1 MRGTYKETPRK
12 GESLFRTMAMACIIA
27 SIISFVAMFWPLRKA
42 APEGAGLP
50 YYLPWCLPYG
60 IVDLGIAATGVA
72 FTTLSKEKPGLYKPG
87 NIVGIVFSSLL
98 IAQAFPIVIVFGNW
112 EFFLSVAAIG
122 ACVLAISILGLT
134 SLKEDN
140 PA

>member
-1 MRGTYKETPRK
+1 
-12 GESLFRTMAMACIIA
+12 MA
-27 SIISFVAMFWPLRKA
+27 
-42 APEGAGLP
+42 
-50 YYLPWCLPYG
+50 
-60 IVDLGIAATGVA
+60 
-72 FTTLSKEKPGLYKPG
+72 YKPG

-98 IAQAFPIVIVFGNW
+98 IAQAFPIVICFGNW

-122 ACVLAISILGLT
+122 ACVLAISILGLG